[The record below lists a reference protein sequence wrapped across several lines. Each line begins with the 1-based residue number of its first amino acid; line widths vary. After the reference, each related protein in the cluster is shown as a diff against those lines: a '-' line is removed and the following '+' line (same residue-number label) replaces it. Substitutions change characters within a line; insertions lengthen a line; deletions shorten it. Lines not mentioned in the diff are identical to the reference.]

1 MTKVHYIR
9 SSCYQKKKRI
19 LKQFN
24 INNEILFKF
33 VETFGNTSLMK
44 VLFKFL
50 EILVIY
56 SFNFFLNANF

>member
-9 SSCYQKKKRI
+9 SSCYQKKKKKRI

-56 SFNFFLNANF
+56 SFNFF

>member
-9 SSCYQKKKRI
+9 SNCYKKKKKI

-56 SFNFFLNANF
+56 SFNLFLNANF